1 MCDEAQR
8 RGRVVD
14 DSGDAGYHAGHVRTV
29 SRVFTI
35 LTVLAIVAGLVWLVR
50 GQIETVSVG
59 ENLRT
64 YVLLRDGSRIAPGS
78 PVVIAGVRVGDITGV
93 SLEGGLAR
101 IDLRL
106 RDDIRVPQTSMATR
120 RADKL
125 FGDSYIE
132 IIPDSSPDAPILQ
145 PGQRLLHAIEGSSSD
160 AILRGIDRALPKGE
174 HAMEQTKEAA
184 QGARAWISGP
194 FAEGLARSQAWLDEG
209 KIQQPIARL
218 DSAVATIDDMT
229 ERAELALDGA
239 DVEVLGT
246 LDRIDR
252 AVRDARAQ
260 IRTANESVVGVAEAT
275 EEGLSRMDP
284 VVRDL
289 TEVLQRVNEPGQ
301 DEEPG
306 TLSRLINDGELADD
320 MENAAQSGAE
330 FLRDAT
336 SMKVLLGMRGE
347 YNFFTRAQRF
357 FVTAEIRPRPG
368 FFYYFE
374 IERGPQGGPFEPTL
388 EASGDSYIRK
398 VDLDAGSRYTAQFG
412 KQLGPLS
419 LRGGIKSS
427 TFGAGVDLSLAG
439 RLKLSADLSGGSF
452 SNQPNLKLSAALAVF
467 RSVYLLA
474 GIDNALTTPGYLPI
488 SSATPEVPMVLD
500 RLRYGRDY
508 FLGANL
514 VFTEQDLAMLL
525 RVYGALL
532 VGLL

>member
-1 MCDEAQR
+1 MRA
-8 RGRVVD
+8 
-14 DSGDAGYHAGHVRTV
+14 VRIV
-29 SRVFTI
+29 SRVFTT
-35 LTVLAIVAGLVWLVR
+35 LTVLAIVAAIVMLVR
-50 GQIETVSVG
+50 GQISDVSIG
-59 ENLRT
+59 GNLRT
-64 YVLLRDGSRIAPGS
+64 YVLLRDGSRIAAGS
-78 PVVIAGVRVGDITGV
+78 PVVIAGVRVGDIVGV

-106 RDDIRVPQTSMATR
+106 RDDIRIPQTSMATR

-132 IIPDSSPDAPILQ
+132 IIPDSTPGAPILQ
-145 PGQRLLHAIEGSSSD
+145 PGQRLLHVIEGSSSD
-160 AILRGIDRALPKGE
+160 AILRGIDRALPQAE
-174 HAMEQTKEAA
+174 HSMERAKEAA
-184 QGARAWISGP
+184 QSSRAWISGP

-218 DSAVATIDDMT
+218 DSAVSTIDDMT
-229 ERAELALDGA
+229 ERAAVALEGA

-246 LDRIDR
+246 LDRIDKAIR
-252 AVRDARAQ
+252 NARAQ
-260 IRTANESVVGVAEAT
+260 ITEANQSVTGIAEAT

-289 TEVLQRVNEPGQ
+289 TEVLQRVNEPGE

-306 TLSRLINDGELADD
+306 VLSRLINDPELADD
-320 MENAAQSGAE
+320 MENAAQSGAA

-336 SMKVLLGMRGE
+336 RMKVLLGLRGE
-347 YNFFTRAQRF
+347 YNIFTRAQRF

-374 IERGPQGGPFEPTL
+374 IERGPQGGPLDVTL
-388 EASGDSYIRK
+388 EDDGAGNYTRRI
-398 VDLDAGSRYTAQFG
+398 DLDAGSRFTAQFG
-412 KQLGPLS
+412 KQLGPMS
-419 LRGGIKSS
+419 LRGGLKSS
-427 TFGAGVDLSLAG
+427 TFGVGADLSLAG

-452 SNQPNLKLSAALAVF
+452 SDQPNLKLSAALAVF
-467 RSVYLLA
+467 RSLYLLA
-474 GIDNALTTPGYLPI
+474 GIDNVLTAPGYLPI
-488 SSATPEVPMVLD
+488 SPSGPDVPMVLD

-514 VFTEQDLAMLL
+514 VFTEDDLAMLL